1 MLSRL
6 GLGRNKKTVG
16 VDLGSGYI
24 KVAVMDHGKE
34 IPQIEKIAMRPI
46 EGDAI
51 VDGEIVEPG
60 LVVEALSSLFEE
72 EGITERNV
80 VAGVGGRDVIIKLIR
95 MDRMDESQARE
106 VIRWEAEQHVPF
118 QIENVQLDFE
128 ITDPDGEG
136 LQMTVLLVAAKK
148 EVVETRVALMQEAG
162 LAPRIVDADAF
173 ALHNAL
179 EANYPAAMEGLTALI
194 NVGHDTT
201 TVIVLDDG
209 IPVLTRDLS
218 FGTRRLA
225 QDLESEHSMTPEEAR
240 GVLRGGDSNL
250 LFKDFLAERS
260 QEVVR
265 GLERAAA
272 FLDTHEVGIGIG
284 RLYLAGGGVR
294 IPGLA
299 ESLADRLGVETRI
312 TSAIESIQIKPE
324 ALNGL
329 DLDDVA
335 PMLMLSVGLSL
346 RRFA

>member
-1 MLSRL
+1 MLSL
-6 GLGRNKKTVG
+6 GLGRKKKTVG

-34 IPQIEKIAMRPI
+34 IPQIETLAMRPI

-51 VDGEIVEPG
+51 VDGEIVEPE
-60 LVVEALSSLFEE
+60 LVVEALVSLFEE

-106 VIRWEAEQHVPF
+106 VIRWEEEQHVPF

-148 EVVETRVALMQEAG
+148 EVVETRVALMEEAG
-162 LAPRIVDADAF
+162 LSPRIVDADAF

-201 TVIVLDDG
+201 TVIVLDEG

-265 GLERAAA
+265 GVERAAA

-284 RLYLAGGGVR
+284 RLYLSGGGVG

-299 ESLADRLGVETRI
+299 ESLADRLGVETQI

-346 RRFA
+346 RRLA

>member
-1 MLSRL
+1 MLSL
-6 GLGRNKKTVG
+6 GHGRKKKTVG

-60 LVVEALSSLFEE
+60 LVVDALASLFEE

-118 QIENVQLDFE
+118 QIEDVQLDFE

-148 EVVETRVALMQEAG
+148 EVVETRVALMEEAG

-250 LFKDFLAERS
+250 LFKDFLIERS

-284 RLYLAGGGVR
+284 RLYLSGGGVA

-299 ESLADRLGVETRI
+299 ESLADRLGVETQI
-312 TSAIESIQIKPE
+312 TSAIESIQVKPE

-329 DLDDVA
+329 DLDEVA

-346 RRFA
+346 RRLA